1 MARRPS
7 LPRRRRALA
16 AALLVGLVAGV
27 LVACTPPAPQPEPLP
42 GDIKLMTDTQ
52 VEQVLAKM
60 APDVAAGWADPDVQ
74 RDVPPDVRDQVAA
87 LVQQLQTQ
95 DGRNAYVGDFRAA
108 TDDIVR
114 GLPQRPEVVDL
125 GGLGLATN
133 AENVIGNSNVPNGT
147 RVPPPSGTDATAG
160 ASVELGPDSSAPCKA
175 PGGAGTIA
183 APSGAAPGQILT
195 PQHDVFAR
203 ATSGIAIGQPGNIVI
218 AGVDPVPGQGPG
230 IELRS
235 AGLNAQEVHVRIHLE
250 DPKHFGP
257 AALYPL
263 INIKPIGGTSADEYR
278 ATVTSGTIYCYAGD
292 TRTDRGYFD
301 GWVRIPRTEP
311 GFQLIAEVVEN
322 DAYFALHY
330 PSSSPAINP
339 HYDAAL
345 ASSGPQYWAGAD
357 RSTVH
362 VGADPLTR
370 VDGLQRSVGAY
381 VSAVPDPGDGTPN
394 ALTDTNG
401 STTDDIEAPIRGLIS
416 STIRQKVNDAL
427 SGDLLQWY
435 VLTLQGWLT
444 QPVDTNVDLRFTT
457 PQDGFSVGDEPVGYS
472 GALQMNASLTVH
484 AGLYAQLA
492 GVPCFGMTATVT
504 GSATGN
510 AWADSTGNDTGI
522 EPRLQYDLHT
532 DVNIDM
538 PKLDWLDPTCV
549 LARLT
554 SAAHVGE
561 WQIESQVDDGLS
573 DVLGDKGSVTKM
585 LRNLDLNAYLP
596 TVSLGTATIK
606 PVVTNIDN
614 SWCTATGA
622 PAGCTGDQDLI
633 GKDGVGVVA
642 DTTMVSSLGQ
652 AIGGSLDGRFRN
664 VFSPTTQS
672 TVSDLTTSHRDGNQ
686 QRTALGVVIDPR
698 LINLALRHLV
708 QGSSTSRTT
717 NGLLDVSGAT
727 LPVAGWSLS
736 THPEVAPILLG
747 VPVPPPVNCD
757 GDCTSPYP
765 SPPWRQLA
773 AVSAPD
779 LRVALQIDGGAPIQ
793 FSIAT
798 SVNAGAGFDPAS
810 KQLRPVLD
818 SPQVDFLITGGCKAN
833 YTTAYASSY
842 ALCGRGRGG
851 NGALGSDGRTQIS
864 LTDVISYV
872 VNQVVLPLLTDS
884 IGGISLP
891 SLDGIVPGLHVSLDA
906 VHSQQRGGFLTVYA
920 NLRPTP
926 RVEVVPSTEQVDGV
940 TYLRFF
946 PQVYNI
952 DATDPSTTYTW
963 VVTDANTGQV
973 VPTTPYP
980 YAQQTAVWVPV
991 TDFVEVDGNF
1001 GKERHAIATL
1011 TLDQTALHVSATGD
1025 MRWMPPTPPPPSP
1038 CAPGGHLIAKATSG
1052 GQSSTPSAIGC

>member
-1 MARRPS
+1 
-7 LPRRRRALA
+7 
-16 AALLVGLVAGV
+16 
-27 LVACTPPAPQPEPLP
+27 
-42 GDIKLMTDTQ
+42 
-52 VEQVLAKM
+52 
-60 APDVAAGWADPDVQ
+60 VQ
-74 RDVPPDVRDQVAA
+74 
-87 LVQQLQTQ
+87 
-95 DGRNAYVGDFRAA
+95 
-108 TDDIVR
+108 
-114 GLPQRPEVVDL
+114 
-125 GGLGLATN
+125 
-133 AENVIGNSNVPNGT
+133 
-147 RVPPPSGTDATAG
+147 
-160 ASVELGPDSSAPCKA
+160 
-175 PGGAGTIA
+175 
-183 APSGAAPGQILT
+183 PGQILT
-195 PQHDVFAR
+195 PQHDVFTR
-203 ATSGIAIGQPGNIVI
+203 ATSGIAVGQAGPIVL
-218 AGVDPVPGQGPG
+218 AGVEPIPGQGPG

-235 AGLNAQEVHVRIHLE
+235 AGFNAQEMHVRVDLE

-263 INIKPIGGTSADEYR
+263 LNIKPIGGTSADEYR

-330 PSSSPAINP
+330 PSSSPSLNP

-345 ASSGPQYWAGAD
+345 TSTGPQYWAGAD

-370 VDGLQRSVGAY
+370 VDGLQKSVGMF
-381 VSAVPDPGDGTPN
+381 VSGVPDPGDGTPN

-401 STTDDIEAPIRGLIS
+401 SSTDDIEAPIRGLIT
-416 STIRQKVNDAL
+416 STIKQKVSDAL
-427 SGDLLQWY
+427 AGDLLQWY

-444 QPVDTNVDLRFTT
+444 QPVDANVDLKFTT
-457 PQDGFSVGDEPVGYS
+457 PQDGFSVGDEPVGAT

-504 GSATGN
+504 GSAKGN
-510 AWADSTGNDTGI
+510 AWADSTGLGTGI
-522 EPRLQYDLHT
+522 EPRLKYDLTT
-532 DVNIDM
+532 DVDIDM
-538 PKLDWLDPTCV
+538 PYLDWLDPTCV

-561 WQIESQVDDGLS
+561 WQIESQVEDGL
-573 DVLGDKGSVTKM
+573 DGILGNDGSVTKL
-585 LRNLDLNAYLP
+585 LRNLELNQYLP
-596 TVSLGTATIK
+596 TVSLGSATIK

-614 SWCTATGA
+614 SWCSAAGA

-672 TVSDLTTSHRDGNQ
+672 TVSDLTTSHRDANQ
-686 QRTALGVVIDPR
+686 QRTALGVVVDPR
-698 LINLALRHLV
+698 LVNLALRHLV
-708 QGSSTSRTT
+708 QGSSTTRTT

-727 LPVAGWSLS
+727 LPVAGWSLT
-736 THPEVAPILLG
+736 THPEVAPLMLG
-747 VPVPPPVNCD
+747 VPVPPPVACD
-757 GDCTSPYP
+757 GTCTSPYP

-779 LRVALQIDGGAPIQ
+779 LRADLKIDGGAPIQ
-793 FSIAT
+793 FSVAT
-798 SVNAGAGFDPAS
+798 SVNAGAEFDPAT
-810 KQLRPVLD
+810 KKLRPLLD

-833 YTTAYASSY
+833 YTTGYAASY

-851 NGALGSDGRTQIS
+851 NGALLSDGKTPIS
-864 LTDVISYV
+864 LTDVIAYV
-872 VNQVVLPLLTDS
+872 VNSVVMPMLTDS

-926 RVEVVPSTEQVDGV
+926 RVEVVPSTETTDGV

-952 DATDPSTTYTW
+952 DATDPSTRFTW
-963 VVTDANTGQV
+963 VVKDANTGQV
-973 VPTTPYP
+973 VPTAPYP
-980 YAQQTAVWVPV
+980 YAPTSAVWVPV
-991 TDFVEVDGNF
+991 TSFVEVDGNL

-1011 TLDQTALHVSATGD
+1011 TLDQTSLEVSATGD
-1025 MRWMPPTPPPPSP
+1025 ARWSPPSPPPPSP
-1038 CAPGGHLIAKATSG
+1038 CGPGHLVAKATSG
-1052 GQSSTPSAIGC
+1052 GGTGAVIGC